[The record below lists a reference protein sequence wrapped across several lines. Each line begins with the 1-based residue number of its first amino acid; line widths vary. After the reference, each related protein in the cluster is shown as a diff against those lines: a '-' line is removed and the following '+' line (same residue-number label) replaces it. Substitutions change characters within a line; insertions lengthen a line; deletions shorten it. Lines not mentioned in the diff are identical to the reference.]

1 MSPNPLE
8 YSEYLVDYKLF
19 FRDMLTFESPNFKY
33 KLLKSRLK
41 DLDLSSSKSYN
52 SFRKPN
58 NLTTEEFESLL
69 KLTKNENIVTQKSD
83 KDNSVVLIDNVYTN
97 GVY

>member
-1 MSPNPLE
+1 
-8 YSEYLVDYKLF
+8 
-19 FRDMLTFESPNFKY
+19 MLTFESPNFKH
-33 KLLKSRLK
+33 KLLKTRLK
-41 DLDLSSSKSYN
+41 DFDLSSSKSYN